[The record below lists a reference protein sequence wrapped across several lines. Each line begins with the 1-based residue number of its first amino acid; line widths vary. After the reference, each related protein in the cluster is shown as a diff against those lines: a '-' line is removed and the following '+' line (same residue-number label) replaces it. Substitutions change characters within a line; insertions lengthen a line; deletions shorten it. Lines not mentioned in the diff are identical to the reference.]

1 MFIAPCRHSANFV
14 TIENSID
21 LLTMKNHDCQWFCF
35 CWNCSDF
42 YLSIPNSRFKFNC
55 SAFCF
60 FLTVI
65 YCTIKC
71 RRYNDYGM
79 LNGAEIW
86 KVF

>member
-21 LLTMKNHDCQWFCF
+21 LLTMKNHNCQWFCF

-60 FLTVI
+60 SLTVI